1 MTTLSKKNGGF
12 WPKMVQD
19 FFGSEN
25 PFTWED
31 KFWNIDQ
38 NIEVPS
44 TNVLEDEQNF
54 KLEIA
59 APGFEKGDFKIDID
73 EGVLTISAE
82 KEHSS
87 DETNDKY
94 RKKEFSYSSISRS
107 FRLPET
113 VEQERIDA
121 KYDNGILK
129 VNLPKKEPS
138 APKNTKR
145 IEIS

>member
-1 MTTLSKKNGGF
+1 
-12 WPKMVQD
+12 MVQD